1 MIAVIDTHVLV
12 WWLNSP
18 ASLSSR
24 IVRCFEDW
32 ESGTGEALVCGV
44 SLWELED
51 KRLRGKLAL
60 QVPVRSWLPEIAQIP
75 WMRLLDTTPDIW
87 LEAAGLNWQHRDPA
101 DRIIAATGLNHGVPV
116 LTKDRRFHDADS
128 PVKAIW

>member
-18 ASLSSR
+18 TSLSSR
-24 IVRCFEDW
+24 IVQCFEVW
-32 ESGTGEALVCGV
+32 EGGTGEALVCAV

-60 QVPVRSWLPEIAQIP
+60 QVPVQSWLPQIARIP
-75 WMRLLDTTPDIW
+75 WMRLLDTTPEIW

-101 DRIIAATGLNHGVPV
+101 ARIIAATGLSHGVPI
-116 LTKDRRFHDADS
+116 LTKDRRFHDVDS